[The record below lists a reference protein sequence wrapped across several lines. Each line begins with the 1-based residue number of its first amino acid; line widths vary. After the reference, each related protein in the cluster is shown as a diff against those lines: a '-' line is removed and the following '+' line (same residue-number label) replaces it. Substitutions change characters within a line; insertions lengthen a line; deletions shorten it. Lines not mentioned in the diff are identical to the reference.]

1 MKTKLLVIAI
11 LLLFNFA
18 CIVSSNDEKTVDA
31 DDEQNEFIQND
42 DTNDKLE
49 DLEEKM
55 EALETGKTKSS
66 VIKHVIQQKPEGV
79 KTVQVDIN
87 VGACRLNVLGG
98 SKQLFT
104 GGFAYTHEEWKPEYS
119 YSVDG
124 EKGYLNIKQPEIEN
138 VNFNEDDKY
147 VWNLKFGKQIPLDF
161 DINLGAGLTE
171 IKLGGLPVKN
181 FNMNMGVGKTTLDL
195 RGIWKNNAEIHLEG
209 GIGLL
214 QIYLPE
220 NTGVKINILK
230 ALTDIDTQ
238 NLKQVDENTYVNK
251 YYKKSD
257 VSIIIYL
264 KTGIGKIEIE

>member
-124 EKGYLNIKQPEIEN
+124 EKGYL
-138 VNFNEDDKY
+138 
-147 VWNLKFGKQIPLDF
+147 
-161 DINLGAGLTE
+161 
-171 IKLGGLPVKN
+171 
-181 FNMNMGVGKTTLDL
+181 
-195 RGIWKNNAEIHLEG
+195 
-209 GIGLL
+209 
-214 QIYLPE
+214 
-220 NTGVKINILK
+220 
-230 ALTDIDTQ
+230 
-238 NLKQVDENTYVNK
+238 
-251 YYKKSD
+251 
-257 VSIIIYL
+257 
-264 KTGIGKIEIE
+264 